1 MSQYLLEASYFPG
14 CTMKTGADESNRAMA
29 IVLEKMKLKL
39 YELEDWSCCGSSAGH
54 ALGHDIPIS
63 LGARNLSKA
72 PLGRPV
78 VVPCPNCF
86 RNIATARHYLLEHAD
101 ARRKN
106 EEEFGRINL
115 TDPVLNIY
123 DVYHHV
129 FNLIRQG
136 TFQLEGARPLTGLK
150 VAVWYGCSAMY
161 PRELRPAGP
170 PRDSVERII
179 LEAGAES
186 VNWPWP
192 HRCCSAAASAV
203 YPEIAEDMVSQI
215 VSGAVEQGADCIVT
229 NCAMC
234 HMNMEMRE
242 MPMTNKLPVF
252 HLNEL
257 LALHLGENGKD
268 HEDWWKFHLVSP
280 VPLLKERGLW

>member
-14 CTMKTGADESNRAMA
+14 CTMKTGADESNRSQA
-29 IVLEKMKLKL
+29 IVLAKMGIKF

-86 RNIATARHYLLEHAD
+86 RNISTARHHLLED
-101 ARRKN
+101 AEVRRKN

-123 DVYHHV
+123 DLYHFV
-129 FNLIRQG
+129 FNLVRQG

-150 VAVWYGCSAMY
+150 VAVWYGCGALY
-161 PRELRPAGP
+161 PKDIRPAGP

-179 LEAGAES
+179 LEAGAEA
-186 VNWPWP
+186 VTWPWP
-192 HRCCSAAASAV
+192 HRCCSAFVSAV

-215 VSGAVEQGADCIVT
+215 VSGAVEQGADCLVT
-229 NCAMC
+229 TCAMC
-234 HMNMEMRE
+234 HMNVEMRE
-242 MPMTNKLPVF
+242 MPMTNKLPIF
-252 HLNEL
+252 HLNEI
-257 LALHLGENGKD
+257 LALYLGENGRD